1 MLTEKYNIKY
11 VVAAVRGYLKR
22 IGAENGAG
30 KELIDKPLCDLSEAE
45 QLKLIEIGKDAGLTL
60 HYFKKTDRELP
71 RVSKVLGFLKGI
83 YFESL
88 LDVGSGRGV
97 FLLPFLDEFPFVK
110 VKSIDIL
117 DKRVQLLSD
126 LASGGIENLSVEKAD
141 ICAMPFAENSVD
153 VVTLLEVLEHI
164 PSVFEAIAAAV
175 KIAKSYVVL
184 TVPSKEDDNPE
195 HIHLLTK
202 ERLTE
207 YFEACGVKKLTF
219 EGVSGHLFMIARLE
233 K

>member
-1 MLTEKYNIKY
+1 MLSEKYNMKY
-11 VVAAVRGYLKR
+11 VVAVVRGYLKR
-22 IGAENGAG
+22 AG
-30 KELIDKPLCDLSEAE
+30 IDKSGLNELICKPLDDLTAEE
-45 QLKLIEIGKDAGLTL
+45 QLKLIEIGKNLNIKL

-71 RVSKVLGFLKGI
+71 RVNKVLGFLKGI

-97 FLLPFLDEFPFVK
+97 FLLPFLEEFPFVK
-110 VKSIDIL
+110 VKSVDIL

-141 ICAMPFAENSVD
+141 ICEQPYADNSVD
-153 VVTLLEVLEHI
+153 VVTMLEVLEHI
-164 PSVFEAIAAAV
+164 PNVQEAIAAAV

-202 ERLTE
+202 EKLSE
-207 YFEACGVKKLTF
+207 YFGACGVKRLTF
-219 EGVSGHLFMIARLE
+219 DGVPGHLFMIARLE